1 MAPLVSNRSLRILAV
16 DDQPANLLLLK
27 RILLPAGFE
36 LLEARSGA
44 EALAVAREGTPDLIL
59 LDMHLPDLHGLEVMR
74 RLRESAWGA
83 GLRVVAMS
91 ALSSPEDQ
99 QAWLEAGCMGFV
111 DKPITVKTFV
121 QTISQWLPGAPPTEN
136 RVSAEGHG
144 EDRLG
149 DILLA
154 NRLVSPEQLGQA
166 VAEKSETG
174 RRLGQ
179 ILLEQGLV
187 REDDLAW
194 ALSTQLGYP
203 YVFLTPDTIDNEA
216 ALLLPEAFL
225 REHRVLPILKF
236 GQEMTL
242 AMADPTD
249 QRTVDE
255 IVSRTRLRVKR
266 ALALASNVDQMLDRL
281 FSSRAGTTPNTTMAE
296 AQYLQFHLVQAI
308 QQGATAIH
316 FDPAIDGQARVRY
329 RLRSMPVDRAG
340 LPVELHAAI
349 LRHLRALTGTGEKRA
364 GSASVTIAAG
374 GLNIHLQVTFL
385 PTAAGPSATVALYP
399 IRTAVPDLVP
409 LGVSEETIRRLRDVL
424 KARRGIVLVGCAD
437 RLLRSTLVHA
447 LIPPVQRG
455 MVWSLETLPVHVR
468 PTFNQTLITS
478 PDETAELM
486 RTVVSAQADL
496 IVLDDASRRDALLA
510 AFEGGRAR
518 MVMAGH
524 PQDDVTGLVSQALDA
539 AGPGLVASN
548 LRCVLAARAVRL
560 LCPACK
566 QVAPKTTPDGARQAF
581 APQGCEACS
590 FTGFRGQRVLTA
602 IWTVDPEARALLFS
616 GRLTAVLER
625 IAEASGSQMRDG
637 GLALVEDGLTSLEEL
652 AHTVEDIS

>member
-1 MAPLVSNRSLRILAV
+1 
-16 DDQPANLLLLK
+16 
-27 RILLPAGFE
+27 
-36 LLEARSGA
+36 
-44 EALAVAREGTPDLIL
+44 
-59 LDMHLPDLHGLEVMR
+59 
-74 RLRESAWGA
+74 
-83 GLRVVAMS
+83 
-91 ALSSPEDQ
+91 
-99 QAWLEAGCMGFV
+99 
-111 DKPITVKTFV
+111 
-121 QTISQWLPGAPPTEN
+121 
-136 RVSAEGHG
+136 
-144 EDRLG
+144 
-149 DILLA
+149 
-154 NRLVSPEQLGQA
+154 
-166 VAEKSETG
+166 
-174 RRLGQ
+174 
-179 ILLEQGLV
+179 
-187 REDDLAW
+187 
-194 ALSTQLGYP
+194 
-203 YVFLTPDTIDNEA
+203 
-216 ALLLPEAFL
+216 
-225 REHRVLPILKF
+225 
-236 GQEMTL
+236 
-242 AMADPTD
+242 
-249 QRTVDE
+249 
-255 IVSRTRLRVKR
+255 
-266 ALALASNVDQMLDRL
+266 
-281 FSSRAGTTPNTTMAE
+281 
-296 AQYLQFHLVQAI
+296 
-308 QQGATAIH
+308 
-316 FDPAIDGQARVRY
+316 
-329 RLRSMPVDRAG
+329 
-340 LPVELHAAI
+340 
-349 LRHLRALTGTGEKRA
+349 
-364 GSASVTIAAG
+364 VTIAAG

-385 PTAAGPSATVALYP
+385 PTAAGPSAAVALYP